1 MSKDEGKFLRS
12 ALERLA
18 GGSVQYQSASTL
30 VQSYFASYANS
41 NAIQALLTTE
51 KRPYVINPN
60 WDISKTNPGMVEL
73 KLYIE
78 PGVGYSTYG
87 QRLLTL
93 FNAPGQGAEIADTV
107 IQNLLM
113 NLNVQAAAA
122 GNLNSVEYYLPKLQ
136 PMIQAITDPIAQQ
149 ALYGELMTLIYGMST
164 KLNQYGL
171 PNRIDLDSFTGGSGN
186 FSSLDINT
194 SSVTHT
200 FDSFKDLDDFLSID
214 GISNYV
220 DMANSAKWQVTA
232 LIDDATMNIAGQLA
246 KLPGEVQREI
256 GDSALSAVGTDYASV
271 KARLEF
277 SPGGAGSLLSKGWDT
292 LTDLRDVSEPFQK
305 VNQEGKTALSYRVPT
320 FASNTK
326 EALPVIDPQK
336 LTVGGKKAAGSA
348 ASGVSPPQ
356 PNIGNTI
363 SEKFGNVFGGGD
375 QGAQN
380 LYNNATAKAG
390 ETFDK
395 IFNDVQNRVQSTIGN
410 AERGIENNL
419 DGITNQISSTTG
431 AIENKVRS
439 ATTFR

>member
-1 MSKDEGKFLRS
+1 
-12 ALERLA
+12 
-18 GGSVQYQSASTL
+18 
-30 VQSYFASYANS
+30 
-41 NAIQALLTTE
+41 
-51 KRPYVINPN
+51 
-60 WDISKTNPGMVEL
+60 MVEL
-73 KLYIE
+73 KLYTYAN
-78 PGVGYSTYG
+78 VGYSTYG

-93 FNAPGQGAEIADTV
+93 FNALNPNAEIADTV

-113 NLNVQAAAA
+113 NLNVEPGAA

-136 PMIQAITDPIAQQ
+136 PGQGAITDPIAQQ
-149 ALYGELMTLIYGMST
+149 ALYGELMIQAAGMST

-171 PNRIDLDSFTGGSGN
+171 PNRIDPMIQTGGSGN

-194 SSVTHT
+194 SSALIY

-214 GISNYV
+214 GIIDSF

-232 LIDDATMNIAGQLA
+232 LIDDVTHTIAGQLA

-256 GDSALSAVGTDYASV
+256 GNYVLSAVGTDYASV
-271 KARLEF
+271 KARLE
-277 SPGGAGSLLSKGWDT
+277 STMNGAGSLLSKGWDT
-292 LTDLRDVSEPFQK
+292 LTDLRDSAEPFQK
-305 VNQEGKTALSYRVPT
+305 VNQEGKTALSYLSPG

-336 LTVGGKKAAGSA
+336 RDVSGKKAAGSA

-356 PNIGNTI
+356 RVPTNTI

-375 QGAQN
+375 QVTVG

-395 IFNDVQNRVQSTIGN
+395 ISNIGQNRVQSTIGN
-410 AERGIENNL
+410 AERGIESAQN
-419 DGITNQISSTTG
+419 GITNQISSTTG
-431 AIENKVRS
+431 AIENKVNDV
-439 ATTFR
+439 TTFR